1 MNKIVSNVIYFSV
14 FCQKNVVFQ
23 RNSVYENKFSV
34 RYGSTKNVCRLFSTW
49 NVNAKT
55 KSFGG
60 SKRNFY
66 INKSY
71 SRKKYWVRNVVGN
84 DFEKY
89 STPGNLSYF

>member
-49 NVNAKT
+49 IVNAKT
-55 KSFGG
+55 KSHNSHIIPNYSSG
-60 SKRNFY
+60 NY
-66 INKSY
+66 SY
-71 SRKKYWVRNVVGN
+71 SWKDSK
-84 DFEKY
+84 
-89 STPGNLSYF
+89 LSRFYVKFDAF